1 MPTSK
6 RLRLHCS
13 ALNAASLGR
22 AGLALLA
29 GFSFASA
36 SAARAA
42 DAAPT
47 EQGTGFY
54 ATLGLGASES
64 EATSASKI
72 SNTTLY
78 NGLYEFKRSMLLEPS
93 TGFAAEAGLGY
104 DFGSIRTE
112 LSYLYNNFSLN
123 NSIRNAEINK
133 IAPNRIINLS
143 ANPITGQPVQSRTK
157 FNASA
162 DANSLMTSAYL
173 DIPTGSR
180 FVPYIGG
187 GIGITRIAVNDF
199 PRKHENL
206 QMLGYQAKLG
216 VSYLASCST
225 DLFAEGTYKGSTGMN
240 NNDIDSSGLNSWGAR
255 LGARLRFANR
265 CASSSLAK

>member
-1 MPTSK
+1 LPTSK

-54 ATLGLGASES
+54 ATLGLGASEA
-64 EATSASKI
+64 EEVHANKK
-72 SNTTLY
+72 SNFIY
-78 NGLYEFKRSMLLEPS
+78 NNQQYEFNPS
-93 TGFAAEAGLGY
+93 LILHPSPGFSAEAGLGY
-104 DFGSIRTE
+104 DFGLVRTE
-112 LSYLYNNFSLN
+112 LTYLYNNTSFNDSTRQTYVRNTSNN
-123 NSIRNAEINK
+123 NSIVFDRK
-133 IAPNRIINLS
+133 I
-143 ANPITGQPVQSRTK
+143 K
-157 FNASA
+157 FNGSA
-162 DANSLMTSAYL
+162 DSNSLLLSAYL

-187 GIGITRIAVNDF
+187 GIGPSQVNVSGF
-199 PRKHENL
+199 PRKQDSYNL
-206 QMLGYQAKLG
+206 LGYQAKLG

-225 DLFAEGTYKGSTGMN
+225 DLFVEGTYKGSSASNLDHVDYSGMN
-240 NNDIDSSGLNSWGAR
+240 NWGAR